1 MKSNVRR
8 VLIVDD
14 DAMVRRLL
22 ARHFEKRGA
31 IVVEA
36 ADAEQALDAFNLG
49 TEFDVVIADVHLPG
63 KNGLQLASQVRA
75 LRANQPIVFITGDE
89 DDAIARRALV
99 AGNSRFLAKPF
110 DLPDLDSAVARVLNT
125 PLPSQRNQLAV
136 IGTVVAVLLLIAWF
150 VGYVLLTPN
159 H

>member
-1 MKSNVRR
+1 MKPNVRR

-14 DAMVRRLL
+14 DAMVRRVL
-22 ARHFEKRGA
+22 ARHLEKRGA

-63 KNGLQLASQVRA
+63 QDGLELATQLRF
-75 LRANQPIVFITGDE
+75 LRKDQPIVFITGDE

-99 AGNSRFLAKPF
+99 TGNSRFLAKPF
-110 DLPDLDSAVARVLNT
+110 DLPDLDSAVARVLNA
-125 PLPSQRNQLAV
+125 PLPSQRNQLVV
-136 IGTVVAVLLLIAWF
+136 IGTVVAVLLLVAWF